1 MPKIQKD
8 PITLSYFESESV
20 STTSSLIPSIYLEKE
35 TSKIPAKE
43 QTMAHISNFPSV
55 SPINKKLSKVAQK
68 GLVFAIIVTTP
79 KGSIGIPNT

>member
-8 PITLSYFESESV
+8 PIILSYFESESV
-20 STTSSLIPSIYLEKE
+20 STTSSLIPSIYIENE

-79 KGSIGIPNT
+79 KGSMGIPNT